1 MKIGLYIGSFNP
13 VHKEHI
19 KVVQKILKE
28 YVDKVLI
35 VPTLSYWDKKILTD
49 INHRINML
57 KLYETRNI
65 IIDTKT
71 NKCKFTYQV
80 LKNTKNE
87 YQDSIIYLIIGDDL
101 IEYFDKWKKIDEIL
115 SNYNIIVVK
124 RKNIDKSFYRKY
136 KNYNLTIINKI
147 SNNEI
152 TSTMVRNMI

>member
-57 KLYETRNI
+57 KL
-65 IIDTKT
+65 
-71 NKCKFTYQV
+71 
-80 LKNTKNE
+80 
-87 YQDSIIYLIIGDDL
+87 
-101 IEYFDKWKKIDEIL
+101 
-115 SNYNIIVVK
+115 
-124 RKNIDKSFYRKY
+124 
-136 KNYNLTIINKI
+136 
-147 SNNEI
+147 
-152 TSTMVRNMI
+152 